1 MSVSH
6 RVPPFVSPF
15 CFSRCLTGASRFDEQ
30 GPSEQCATE
39 RSGDGGDDDEGGGLS
54 CALLRAE
61 RAADAHPY

>member
-1 MSVSH
+1 MSQ
-6 RVPPFVSPF
+6 
-15 CFSRCLTGASRFDEQ
+15 LDEQ

-39 RSGDGGDDDEGGGLS
+39 RSGDGDDDYEGGGLS